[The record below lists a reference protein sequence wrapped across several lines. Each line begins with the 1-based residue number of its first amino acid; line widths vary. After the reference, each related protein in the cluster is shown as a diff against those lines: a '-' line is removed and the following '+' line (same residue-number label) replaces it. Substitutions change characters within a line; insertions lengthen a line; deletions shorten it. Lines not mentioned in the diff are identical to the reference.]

1 MKKWIQRSFRN
12 RIFITMLLTALI
24 PLLLGGALML
34 RLQVERIES
43 SLAQQAELQAGVLL
57 GTLEHVFSNCE
68 QMTKTLSGSTVVRSA
83 LHRGDSGSRTLY
95 QVLYRTTEPLRDY
108 VRFDVYDTEGLC
120 RYTTSTLVLPE
131 ALDIQWG
138 LLPAAG
144 RANGLVFRS
153 GSRGGLTAA
162 RAVRGHGGELLGYLT
177 ATIDQAGF
185 VRLFDGH
192 YSAACEVLL
201 LDRQW
206 RTVYY
211 SRPAQAGETV
221 ETLRSRLLSGQ
232 PLSGTDG
239 AYRFYAAQHE
249 KTGFT
254 LLLQQPRTFNAQ
266 VMNTIY
272 LISCFVGT
280 LCILLSL
287 FCTWQLSRYLSKPV
301 HQLDQAMGEVERG
314 RFDIRLETGRSDE
327 LGRLAGSFNRM
338 TGEYRSNLD
347 RSVRRQQELNETRLR
362 MMQAQLNPH
371 FLYNT
376 LDTVKWLG
384 VAHRVPQ
391 VAELATNLA
400 AILRAAISGDEIV
413 ILDQELDLVERYV
426 DIQSI
431 RFADRFTSEIDLQE
445 RYPNCLVPKLAL
457 QPLVENAIL
466 HGVAG
471 LEEGYIKLWAE
482 EENGDL
488 LLTVSDNGP
497 GIPPEILER
506 LNSPGRRIEGRHLG
520 LFNVDSI
527 IRLHYGQRYGLS
539 ARSKPG
545 EGSRVRLR
553 LPMRR
558 EEDAHAEGSGG

>member
-1 MKKWIQRSFRN
+1 
-12 RIFITMLLTALI
+12 
-24 PLLLGGALML
+24 
-34 RLQVERIES
+34 
-43 SLAQQAELQAGVLL
+43 
-57 GTLEHVFSNCE
+57 
-68 QMTKTLSGSTVVRSA
+68 
-83 LHRGDSGSRTLY
+83 
-95 QVLYRTTEPLRDY
+95 
-108 VRFDVYDTEGLC
+108 
-120 RYTTSTLVLPE
+120 
-131 ALDIQWG
+131 
-138 LLPAAG
+138 
-144 RANGLVFRS
+144 
-153 GSRGGLTAA
+153 
-162 RAVRGHGGELLGYLT
+162 
-177 ATIDQAGF
+177 
-185 VRLFDGH
+185 
-192 YSAACEVLL
+192 
-201 LDRQW
+201 
-206 RTVYY
+206 
-211 SRPAQAGETV
+211 
-221 ETLRSRLLSGQ
+221 
-232 PLSGTDG
+232 
-239 AYRFYAAQHE
+239 
-249 KTGFT
+249 
-254 LLLQQPRTFNAQ
+254 
-266 VMNTIY
+266 
-272 LISCFVGT
+272 
-280 LCILLSL
+280 
-287 FCTWQLSRYLSKPV
+287 
-301 HQLDQAMGEVERG
+301 
-314 RFDIRLETGRSDE
+314 
-327 LGRLAGSFNRM
+327 M

-431 RFADRFTSEIDLQE
+431 RFADRFTCEIDVQE
-445 RYPNCLVPKLAL
+445 RYRSCLVPKLAL